1 MPKGI
6 YQRRPHIVAER
17 LRWLA
22 PHIDGFKTWL
32 VQQGYTAV
40 TIVEIVRLLSCWAKW
55 VRAAGFEFATIEAAL
70 TASAAKYR
78 GGRTARAPRGAAK
91 LFIAWLRA
99 EGILPPPSVP
109 PSPSE
114 TWPLLGEF
122 RRWMREHRGVADST
136 LDTWQYDIV
145 ALLETLGDDPGAYTA
160 VAIRRFVRRRAK
172 RFCASRAKTIG
183 VATRAFLRFLIG
195 RGQCPVGRDQ
205 AVPSFANWQLAS
217 IPRYLPTGDIE
228 RVIAACGGESRL
240 RDRAV
245 VLLLGRLGMRASEVA
260 NLKIADIDWRNGRLA
275 VRSRKSMREEWLPL
289 TQEVGDA
296 IIAYLNHARQRRR
309 SEYLFLTEV
318 SPSRPITRITV
329 KCIVSRAISRA
340 GVESPNNGAHVL
352 RHSAATSMLRHGVSL
367 DGVRAVLR
375 HTSTQMTM
383 HYAKVDIG
391 LLAEIAQPWP
401 GRVSC

>member
-1 MPKGI
+1 MPTGI
-6 YQRRPHIVAER
+6 YPRPPIVADR

-22 PHIDGFKTWL
+22 PNIDGFKTWL
-32 VQQGYTAV
+32 EQRGYTAT
-40 TIVEIVRLLSCWAKW
+40 TIVEIVRLLSCWAEW
-55 VRAAGFEFATIEAAL
+55 ARAAGFEFATIEEGLA
-70 TASAAKYR
+70 ASAVRYR

-91 LFIAWLRA
+91 LFISWLRA
-99 EGILPPPSVP
+99 EGILPPPWVP

-122 RRWMREHRGVADST
+122 RRWMREHRGVANST

-145 ALLETLGDDPGAYTA
+145 ALLKALGDDPNAYTA
-160 VAIRRFVRRRAK
+160 LAIRRFVRRRAK
-172 RFCASRAKTIG
+172 RFCFGRAKIIG
-183 VATRAFLRFLIG
+183 VATRAFLRFLIAC
-195 RGQCPVGRDQ
+195 GQCPVGRDQ
-205 AVPSFANWQLAS
+205 AVPSFANWQLAG
-217 IPRYLPTGDIE
+217 IARYLPEDDLE
-228 RVIAACGGESRL
+228 RVIAACGDESHV
-240 RDRAV
+240 RDRAI
-245 VLLLGRLGMRASEVA
+245 VLLLGRLGMRAGEVA

-275 VRSRKSMREEWLPL
+275 IRSRKSKRAEWLPL

-296 IIAYLNHARQRRR
+296 IIVYLKHARPRRR
-309 SEYLFLTEV
+309 SVYLFLTEFA
-318 SPSRPITRITV
+318 PIHSTTRITV
-329 KCIVSRAISRA
+329 KCIVKRAILRA

-352 RHSAATSMLRHGVSL
+352 RHSAATAMLRHGVSL

-401 GRVSC
+401 GSASC